1 MDLEAIER
9 QNELDNLHNRKHSR
23 FVRGVGAVLACG
35 HHRQQMVVGHRL
47 GLLGVLD
54 RTIHAVYGNLYRHNR
69 RSSQSLRQA

>member
-1 MDLEAIER
+1 MDLETAQR
-9 QNELDNLHNRKHSR
+9 QNEFDNLHYRKHRR
-23 FVRGVGAVLACG
+23 FGRGMGAILACG
-35 HHRQQMVVGHRL
+35 YQREQMVVGHRL